1 MPEAEIIDGL
11 VDCPVCG
18 YRQEADP
25 GIIVCQGSED
35 KEHVFK
41 AVQKDAAASE

>member
-18 YRQEADP
+18 YRQVAVP
-25 GIIVCQGSED
+25 GVVVCENSGDE
-35 KEHVFK
+35 EHIFM
-41 AVQKDAAASE
+41 AVQKDAIA